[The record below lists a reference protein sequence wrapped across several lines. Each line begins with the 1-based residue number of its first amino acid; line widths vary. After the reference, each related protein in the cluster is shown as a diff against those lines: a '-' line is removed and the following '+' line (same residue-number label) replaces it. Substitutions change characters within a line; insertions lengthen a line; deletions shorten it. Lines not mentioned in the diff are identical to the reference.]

1 MKLSEIPYIEL
12 LTKYNSRDSLEEV
25 VFDTQYPKVE
35 NKTDFGIVFGGVSM
49 IPYRIEEALKLYND
63 DLIDKLVLT
72 GGIGYLNKDRKTPE
86 AFKMREFL
94 LKHNVPDSDIIVESK
109 SRSTFENIN
118 LFLQIL
124 KEQYNIDDTSLAL
137 ITSDFHLRRCLAMI
151 RKLLNND
158 TLLYGSGAKDNITD
172 IDSWYKSVYGRRMIL
187 KEALILCY
195 YAKNRTIDDIEIN
208 LKR

>member
-1 MKLSEIPYIEL
+1 MKLSEIPYVEL
-12 LTKYNSRDSLEEV
+12 LTKYNNQESLEEI

-49 IPYRIEEALKLYND
+49 IPYRVEEALRLYNE
-63 DLIDKLVLT
+63 DLIEKLVLT

-86 AFKMREFL
+86 AFKMREYL
-94 LKHNVPDSDIIVESK
+94 LKHNVPDSDIIIESK

-124 KEQYNIDDTSLAL
+124 KSQYNIDDTSLAL
-137 ITSDFHLRRCLAMI
+137 ITSDFHLKRCLAMV
-151 RKLLNND
+151 RKLLDND
-158 TLLYGSGAKDNITD
+158 TPLYGSGAKDNVTD
-172 IDSWYKSVYGRRMIL
+172 IDSWYKSLDGRRMIL
-187 KEALILCY
+187 KEAFILCY
-195 YAKNRTIDDIEIN
+195 YSKKKTIDNFEVN